1 MKDSKKV
8 QSNYV
13 VNNIYD
19 IATGDIIKYN
29 ADKYMVDEIDYDNCT
44 VTMKNN
50 DKHITVSPYEETLIM
65 LEHYVVD
72 IDDINKGDTV
82 KVIEFNDAFLNIDH
96 QYDEGVVTSICY
108 KTDSIKGTWGKYEL
122 YPGHD
127 KIQLLNHIKLTPIG
141 G

>member
-1 MKDSKKV
+1 MKDSKKI

-13 VNNIYD
+13 INSIDD
-19 IATGDIIKYN
+19 IAIGDIIKY
-29 ADKYMVDEIDYDNCT
+29 DEIEYLVDEINYVDGT
-44 VTMKNN
+44 VTMKNGYA
-50 DKHITVSPYEETLIM
+50 HITVSPYEQILIM

-72 IDDINKGDTV
+72 IDDINRGDTI